1 MAEEEGTEWLQ
12 ELLHDVQLS
21 QFFTRIRDDLQVTRL
36 HHFDYVQPEDL
47 EKIGLGKPGIRR
59 LLDAVK
65 KRRSAQWKKTLI
77 TKIKPGSS
85 SKSSKRASQPIE
97 ATSALTCLIQDKDV
111 VLSVKLGD
119 GSFGVVRR
127 GEWTS
132 PSGRILPVAVKVLKA
147 DALTQPSV
155 IEDFV
160 SEVQAMHTLDHHNLI
175 RLYGVVLSQP
185 MMMVTEL
192 APLGALL
199 DYLRQQCG
207 RISILTLCNYAL
219 QVATGMAYLEAKR
232 FLHRDLACRNVLL
245 STVDK
250 VKIGDF
256 GLMRALPQEEDCY
269 VMTEHKKVPFPWCAP
284 ESLKARQ
291 FSHAS
296 DVWMFGV
303 TLWEM
308 LTFGEEPWLGLNG
321 SEILRKID
329 RESERLREPEAT
341 PPYMYELML
350 RCWAREPTERPTFAS
365 LKESLTGMVPSV
377 MKALTAFDEPGKM
390 SIESG
395 DQIAIVDGRPE
406 NYWWKGQNQRTFQV
420 AHFPRCL
427 VDPMRRK
434 QPGDISK
441 PLENSFIHT
450 GHGGAPFGK
459 SWGSPVYIDDVYLRN
474 PMDPPDVLVAAA
486 TDNQTRKR
494 FSCGTPR
501 TRKQFNYTKLRND
514 VRSSPVKI
522 SQPSSTSSVSQEDNL
537 IDLSAEELASTS
549 AHEEV
554 ACRRVINILDEPID
568 GEKFPFQDE
577 EGRTYANFPG
587 NVDPAYSDPFDTS
600 AVFMKPPHS
609 RYYSHVPVE
618 VASRYLKTQ
627 VYGNVESQEAG
638 EHVQGTANS
647 FVADSADTEEAHQ
660 YSVNL
665 NKECRQDAV
674 NLNVNTN
681 AEGDDA
687 SHYSE
692 IDKISPR
699 GSNWSTWPED
709 LRNSSTAQ
717 TYVNVSGGEH
727 ASSLTAA
734 PIPPPPPSIGPNTSP
749 SKPKSNCEL
758 ARSMNELSLNSS
770 ANATRKLDPGFLAE
784 LEKHLGEKEAT
795 KNTNSANGGENQ
807 ELEGAN
813 YLRCSSQDKLRQGST
828 STQQLSTTVEDAARP
843 LSVIPVLKSPPHKK
857 SKSPVTMTDR
867 RTSFTSTPSTS
878 KVQNSWQSKSTN
890 IQRPR
895 PQDEQRM
902 SESNTDAIVNQI
914 WQQTQ
919 TLSQQQQQNIGLT
932 DLAAGCQTLTPVP
945 VAQGSANLLQEAVGN
960 IATSGANDHGQHG
973 PCNVAKAIFTQ
984 SQACS
989 SNHNHSPNTT
999 HINQG
1004 NINLLHGTTSN
1015 IAGGGST
1022 NETQHGPCNVA
1033 KATFNQAQACSANTE
1048 SYLQNSSSLG
1058 QQGVFNLLQVTAS
1071 SVTNDPQYDVA
1082 NASKASLNQT
1092 QACSSTGSQNYNASS
1107 VALGLLQTAN
1117 HISGNS
1123 ASEPSL
1129 YGSCNISKA
1138 ASGNQAQT
1146 CPTMSQNYLQ
1156 NQSSFAL
1163 HQICL
1168 QNVPMSSSASN
1179 VHKIA
1184 HIQNDLQQLQHLKP
1198 ATLLSEQVYAELKQ
1212 TVPNLEQLSQNEFNT
1227 LYNKTVQQNILRNY
1241 YSNNLSGES
1250 GQNYAQEMT
1259 GNQQQQKTMIGRNQ
1273 PSANQG
1279 HSCDFSSY
1287 LKQPPVYNPPPP
1299 PTWSPLKSG
1308 QNGYTQNHYSTTKCN
1323 LSGPSNLLQT
1333 ETSSSARNIS
1343 GSATANDLAAVKVN
1357 LLQVNQHQTGTS
1369 PPLTAASQQLVM
1381 SLSDEFRASR
1391 IMKVQKEAADASQ
1404 QEVLAALQAT
1414 GWDTNQAAKQIA
1426 RDRQAKVESLV
1437 RLGLANKQQCESA
1450 LKQTKYDVEMAASLL
1465 LDQAR

>member
-1 MAEEEGTEWLQ
+1 MADEEGTEWLQ

-21 QFFTRIRDDLQVTRL
+21 QFFTRIRDDLQITRL

-47 EKIGLGKPGIRR
+47 EKIGLGKPGVRR

-65 KRRSAQWKKTLI
+65 KRRSTQWKKTLI

-97 ATSALTCLIQDKDV
+97 TNSALTCLIQDKDV

-132 PSGRILPVAVKVLKA
+132 PSGRTLPVAVKVLKA

-199 DYLRQQCG
+199 DHLRQQCG

-284 ESLKARQ
+284 ESLKSRQ

-329 RESERLREPEAT
+329 REGERLHEPEAT

-350 RCWAREPTERPTFAS
+350 RCWAREPSERPTFAS

-390 SIESG
+390 SIEPG
-395 DQIAIVDGRPE
+395 DQIAIIDGRSE

-420 AHFPRCL
+420 GHFPRCL

-450 GHGGAPFGK
+450 GHGAPFGK

-474 PMDPPDVLVAAA
+474 PMDPPDVLVATAA
-486 TDNQTRKR
+486 ENQTKKR

-514 VRSSPVKI
+514 IRSSPVKM
-522 SQPSSTSSVSQEDNL
+522 SQSSSTSSVSQEGNL

-549 AHEEV
+549 AQEEV

-568 GEKFPFQDE
+568 GEKFPWQDE

-618 VASRYLKTQ
+618 VASRYMKTQ
-627 VYGNVESQEAG
+627 TYGNVDNQETG
-638 EHVQGTANS
+638 DHVQSTANC
-647 FVADSADTEEAHQ
+647 FVADSTDVEEARQ

-665 NKECRQDAV
+665 NKECRQDTV
-674 NLNVNTN
+674 NLNVNTS
-681 AEGDDA
+681 AEGNNA

-709 LRNSSTAQ
+709 IRNSSVAQ
-717 TYVNVSGGEH
+717 TYANVSGGES
-727 ASSLTAA
+727 ASSCAA
-734 PIPPPPPSIGPNTSP
+734 VPIPPPPPSIGPNTSP

-758 ARSMNELSLNSS
+758 ARSMNELSLNSNSS
-770 ANATRKLDPGFLAE
+770 ANVTRKLDPGFLAE

-795 KNTNSANGGENQ
+795 KNTNSANGEENQ
-807 ELEGAN
+807 EPGNTN
-813 YLRCSSQDKLRQGST
+813 YLHCSSQDKLRQGSA
-828 STQQLSTTVEDAARP
+828 STQQHSTTVEDAARS

-857 SKSPVTMTDR
+857 SKSPVMTTDR
-867 RTSFTSTPSTS
+867 RASFSSTPSIS

-895 PQDEQRM
+895 LKDEQRM
-902 SESNTDAIVNQI
+902 SESTTDTIVGQI

-919 TLSQQQQQNIGLT
+919 TLSQQQQNICLT
-932 DLAAGCQTLTPVP
+932 DLAAGGQALTPVP

-960 IATSGANDHGQHG
+960 IATSSANDHSQHG

-984 SQACS
+984 SQASS
-989 SNHNHSPNTT
+989 SNHIQSPNMT

-1004 NINLLHGTTSN
+1004 NINLLHGTANN

-1033 KATFNQAQACSANTE
+1033 KATFNQTQACSANTE

-1058 QQGVFNLLQVTAS
+1058 QGVFNLLQVATN

-1082 NASKASLNQT
+1082 TASKASLNQT
-1092 QACSSTGSQNYNASS
+1092 QASSSTGSQNYNASS
-1107 VALGLLQTAN
+1107 VALSLLQTVN
-1117 HISGNS
+1117 HVSGNS
-1123 ASEPSL
+1123 ASESSL

-1138 ASGNQAQT
+1138 ASTNQAQA
-1146 CPTMSQNYLQ
+1146 CSTMSQNYLQ
-1156 NQSSFAL
+1156 NQSGFAS
-1163 HQICL
+1163 HQISL

-1184 HIQNDLQQLQHLKP
+1184 HIQNDLQQLQQLKP

-1259 GNQQQQKTMIGRNQ
+1259 SNQQQQKTMIGRNQ
-1273 PSANQG
+1273 PVQG
-1279 HSCDFSSY
+1279 HSCDFSPY

-1299 PTWSPLKSG
+1299 PTWSPLKSD

-1333 ETSSSARNIS
+1333 ETPSSARNIS
-1343 GSATANDLAAVKVN
+1343 GSTTTNDLGAVKVN

-1391 IMKVQKEAADASQ
+1391 IMKVQKEAVDASQ

-1426 RDRQAKVESLV
+1426 KDRQAKVESLV
-1437 RLGLANKQQCESA
+1437 RLGLANKQQCESV

-1465 LDQAR
+1465 LDQTR

>member
-21 QFFTRIRDDLQVTRL
+21 QFFTRIRDDLQITRL

-47 EKIGLGKPGIRR
+47 EKIGLGKPGVRR

-65 KRRSAQWKKTLI
+65 KRRSTQWKKTLI

-97 ATSALTCLIQDKDV
+97 TSSALTCLIQDKDV
-111 VLSVKLGD
+111 VLSIKLGD

-132 PSGRILPVAVKVLKA
+132 PSGRTLPVAVKVLKA
-147 DALTQPSV
+147 DALTQPNV

-199 DYLRQQCG
+199 DHLRQQCG

-284 ESLKARQ
+284 ESLKSRQ

-329 RESERLREPEAT
+329 REGERLHEPEAT
-341 PPYMYELML
+341 PSYMYELML
-350 RCWAREPTERPTFAS
+350 RCWAREPSERPTFAS

-377 MKALTAFDEPGKM
+377 MKALTAFDEPDKM
-390 SIESG
+390 SIEPG
-395 DQIAIVDGRPE
+395 DQIAIIDGRPE

-420 AHFPRCL
+420 GHFPRCL

-450 GHGGAPFGK
+450 GHGAPFGK

-474 PMDPPDVLVAAA
+474 PMDPPDVLVATAA
-486 TDNQTRKR
+486 DNQTKKR

-514 VRSSPVKI
+514 VRSSPAKI
-522 SQPSSTSSVSQEDNL
+522 SQSSSTSSQEGNL
-537 IDLSAEELASTS
+537 IDLTAEELASTS
-549 AHEEV
+549 AQEEI
-554 ACRRVINILDEPID
+554 ACRRVVNILDEPID
-568 GEKFPFQDE
+568 SEKFPWQDE

-609 RYYSHVPVE
+609 RYYSHVPTE
-618 VASRYLKTQ
+618 VASRYMKTQ
-627 VYGNVESQEAG
+627 MYGNVDNQEAG
-638 EHVQGTANS
+638 NQSTVNC
-647 FVADSADTEEAHQ
+647 FVADSTDTEEARQ

-665 NKECRQDAV
+665 NKDCRQDAV
-674 NLNVNTN
+674 NLNVNMN
-681 AEGDDA
+681 AESDVA

-692 IDKISPR
+692 IDKLSPR

-709 LRNSSTAQ
+709 LRNSSVAQ
-717 TYVNVSGGEH
+717 TYANVSNSEP
-727 ASSLTAA
+727 ASSFVA

-758 ARSMNELSLNSS
+758 ARSMNELSLNSNSS
-770 ANATRKLDPGFLAE
+770 ANVTRKLDPGFLAE

-795 KNTNSANGGENQ
+795 KNTNSANSEENQ
-807 ELEGAN
+807 ELGSVN
-813 YLRCSSQDKLRQGST
+813 YLRCSSQDKLRQS
-828 STQQLSTTVEDAARP
+828 SALTQQHSTTVEDTARS

-857 SKSPVTMTDR
+857 SKSPVTTTDR
-867 RTSFTSTPSTS
+867 RASSFSSTPPIS

-895 PQDEQRM
+895 PKDEQRM
-902 SESNTDAIVNQI
+902 SESTTDAIVGQI

-919 TLSQQQQQNIGLT
+919 TLSQQQQNICPT
-932 DLAAGCQTLTPVP
+932 DLAAGCQTLTPIP
-945 VAQGSANLLQEAVGN
+945 AAQGSANLHQEAVGN
-960 IATSGANDHGQHG
+960 IVISSANEHG

-989 SNHNHSPNTT
+989 SNHIQSPNT

-1004 NINLLHGTTSN
+1004 NINLLHGTANNS
-1015 IAGGGST
+1015 AGSGST
-1022 NETQHGPCNVA
+1022 NEAQHGPCNVT
-1033 KATFNQAQACSANTE
+1033 KATFNQTQACSANTE

-1058 QQGVFNLLQVTAS
+1058 KGVFNLLQIATS

-1082 NASKASLNQT
+1082 TTSKANLNQT
-1092 QACSSTGSQNYNASS
+1092 QDCSLTSNQNYNPSS
-1107 VALGLLQTAN
+1107 VALNLLQTTN
-1117 HISGNS
+1117 NISGNS

-1138 ASGNQAQT
+1138 ASTTQACT
-1146 CPTMSQNYLQ
+1146 TMSQNYLQ
-1156 NQSSFAL
+1156 NQSSFAS

-1168 QNVPMSSSASN
+1168 QNVPMSSGASN

-1212 TVPNLEQLSQNEFNT
+1212 TIPNLEQLSQNEFNT

-1250 GQNYAQEMT
+1250 SQNYAQEMT
-1259 GNQQQQKTMIGRNQ
+1259 SNQQQQKTMIGRNQ
-1273 PSANQG
+1273 SVQG
-1279 HSCDFSSY
+1279 HSCDFSPY

-1299 PTWSPLKSG
+1299 PTWSSLKSD
-1308 QNGYTQNHYSTTKCN
+1308 QNGYMQNHYSTTKCN

-1333 ETSSSARNIS
+1333 ETSSSAKNKS
-1343 GSATANDLAAVKVN
+1343 GSTTTNDLAAVKVN

-1391 IMKVQKEAADASQ
+1391 IMKVQKEAGDASQ

-1426 RDRQAKVESLV
+1426 KDRQAKIESLV
-1437 RLGLANKQQCESA
+1437 RLGLANKQQCESI

-1465 LDQAR
+1465 LDQTR

>member
-21 QFFTRIRDDLQVTRL
+21 QFFTRIRDDLQITRL

-47 EKIGLGKPGIRR
+47 EKIGLGKPGVRR

-65 KRRSAQWKKTLI
+65 KRRSTQWKKTLI

-97 ATSALTCLIQDKDV
+97 TNSALTCLIQDKDV
-111 VLSVKLGD
+111 VLSIKLGD

-132 PSGRILPVAVKVLKA
+132 PSGRTLPVAVKVLKA

-199 DYLRQQCG
+199 DHLRQQCG

-284 ESLKARQ
+284 ESLKSRQ

-329 RESERLREPEAT
+329 REGERLHEPEAT
-341 PPYMYELML
+341 PPFMYELML
-350 RCWAREPTERPTFAS
+350 RCWAREPSERPTFAS

-377 MKALTAFDEPGKM
+377 MKALTAFEEPGKM
-390 SIESG
+390 SIEPG
-395 DQIAIVDGRPE
+395 DQIAIIDGRPE

-420 AHFPRCL
+420 GHFPRCL

-450 GHGGAPFGK
+450 GHGAPFGK

-474 PMDPPDVLVAAA
+474 PMDPPDVLVATAA
-486 TDNQTRKR
+486 DNQTKKR

-514 VRSSPVKI
+514 IRSSPVKI
-522 SQPSSTSSVSQEDNL
+522 SQSSSTSSVSQESNL

-549 AHEEV
+549 AQEEV

-568 GEKFPFQDE
+568 GEKFPWQDE

-618 VASRYLKTQ
+618 VASRYMKTQ
-627 VYGNVESQEAG
+627 TYGNVDNQETG
-638 EHVQGTANS
+638 DHIQSTANC
-647 FVADSADTEEAHQ
+647 FVADSTDVEEARS

-674 NLNVNTN
+674 NLNVNTS
-681 AEGDDA
+681 AEGNNA

-709 LRNSSTAQ
+709 LRNSSIAQ
-717 TYVNVSGGEH
+717 TYANVSGGES
-727 ASSLTAA
+727 ASSCAA
-734 PIPPPPPSIGPNTSP
+734 VPIPPPPPCIGPNTSP
-749 SKPKSNCEL
+749 SKPKSNYEL
-758 ARSMNELSLNSS
+758 ARNMNELSLNSNSS
-770 ANATRKLDPGFLAE
+770 ANVTKKLDPGFLAE

-807 ELEGAN
+807 ESGNAN
-813 YLRCSSQDKLRQGST
+813 YLRCSSQDKLRQGSA
-828 STQQLSTTVEDAARP
+828 STQQHSTTVEDAARS

-857 SKSPVTMTDR
+857 SKSPVMTTDR
-867 RTSFTSTPSTS
+867 RASFSSAPSIS
-878 KVQNSWQSKSTN
+878 KVQNSWQLKSTN

-895 PQDEQRM
+895 PKDEQRM
-902 SESNTDAIVNQI
+902 SESTTDTIVGQI

-919 TLSQQQQQNIGLT
+919 TLSQQQQNICLT
-932 DLAAGCQTLTPVP
+932 DLAAGGQTLTPVP

-960 IATSGANDHGQHG
+960 IATSSTNDYSQHG

-984 SQACS
+984 SQPSS
-989 SNHNHSPNTT
+989 SNHIESPSTT

-1004 NINLLHGTTSN
+1004 NINLLHGTASN
-1015 IAGGGST
+1015 IAGDSST
-1022 NETQHGPCNVA
+1022 NEAQHGPCNVA
-1033 KATFNQAQACSANTE
+1033 KATFNQSQACSANTE

-1058 QQGVFNLLQVTAS
+1058 QGVFNLLQVATN
-1071 SVTNDPQYDVA
+1071 SVTNDPQYDVVT
-1082 NASKASLNQT
+1082 ASKASLNQT
-1092 QACSSTGSQNYNASS
+1092 QASSSTGNQNYNASS
-1107 VALGLLQTAN
+1107 VALSLLQTAN
-1117 HISGNS
+1117 HVSGNS
-1123 ASEPSL
+1123 ASESSL
-1129 YGSCNISKA
+1129 YGSCNISKTV
-1138 ASGNQAQT
+1138 STNQAQA

-1156 NQSSFAL
+1156 NQSGFAS
-1163 HQICL
+1163 HQISL
-1168 QNVPMSSSASN
+1168 QNVPMSSGTSN
-1179 VHKIA
+1179 AHKIA

-1250 GQNYAQEMT
+1250 GQNYAQEIT
-1259 GNQQQQKTMIGRNQ
+1259 SNQQQQKTMIGRNQ
-1273 PSANQG
+1273 PVQG
-1279 HSCDFSSY
+1279 HSCDFSPY
-1287 LKQPPVYNPPPP
+1287 LKQPPIYNPPPP
-1299 PTWSPLKSG
+1299 PSWSPLKSD
-1308 QNGYTQNHYSTTKCN
+1308 QNGYTQNHFSTTKCN
-1323 LSGPSNLLQT
+1323 LSGLSNLLQT

-1343 GSATANDLAAVKVN
+1343 GSTTTNDLGAVKVN

-1391 IMKVQKEAADASQ
+1391 IMKVQKEAVDASQ

-1426 RDRQAKVESLV
+1426 KDRQAKVESLV
-1437 RLGLANKQQCESA
+1437 RLGLANKQQCESV

-1465 LDQAR
+1465 LDQTR

>member
-1 MAEEEGTEWLQ
+1 MADEEGTEWLQ

-47 EKIGLGKPGIRR
+47 EKIGLGKPGVRR

-65 KRRSAQWKKTLI
+65 KRRSTQWKKTLI

-97 ATSALTCLIQDKDV
+97 TSSALTCLIQDKDV

-119 GSFGVVRR
+119 GSFGVVKR

-132 PSGRILPVAVKVLKA
+132 PSGRPLPVAVKVLKA

-160 SEVQAMHTLDHHNLI
+160 SEVQAMHTLDHQNLI

-199 DYLRQQCG
+199 DHLRQQCS

-250 VKIGDF
+250 IKIGDF

-329 RESERLREPEAT
+329 REGERLHEPEAT

-350 RCWAREPTERPTFAS
+350 RCWAREPSERPTFAS

-390 SIESG
+390 SIEPG
-395 DQIAIVDGRPE
+395 DQIAIIDGRPE

-450 GHGGAPFGK
+450 GHGAPFGK

-486 TDNQTRKR
+486 TDNQTKKR

-522 SQPSSTSSVSQEDNL
+522 SQSSSISSVNQEGNL
-537 IDLSAEELASTS
+537 IDLTAEELASTS

-568 GEKFPFQDE
+568 GEKFPWQDE

-609 RYYSHVPVE
+609 RYYSHVPNE
-618 VASRYLKTQ
+618 VASRYMKTQ
-627 VYGNVESQEAG
+627 MYGNVDNQQEGDHLQSA
-638 EHVQGTANS
+638 TN
-647 FVADSADTEEAHQ
+647 FVPDSANIEEARQ

-665 NKECRQDAV
+665 NKEYRQDAV

-681 AEGDDA
+681 AEDDDA

-692 IDKISPR
+692 IDKVSPR
-699 GSNWSTWPED
+699 GSNWPED
-709 LRNSSTAQ
+709 LRNSSAAQ
-717 TYVNVSGGEH
+717 TYANVSSGEPG
-727 ASSLTAA
+727 SSFAAA
-734 PIPPPPPSIGPNTSP
+734 PIPPPPPSVGPNTSP

-758 ARSMNELSLNSS
+758 ARSMNELSLNSNSS
-770 ANATRKLDPGFLAE
+770 ANVTRKLDPGFLAE

-795 KNTNSANGGENQ
+795 KNTNSINDRENQ
-807 ELEGAN
+807 EPGGTN
-813 YLRCSSQDKLRQGST
+813 YLCRSSQDKLRQGSA
-828 STQQLSTTVEDAARP
+828 STQLSTTVEDTVRP

-857 SKSPVTMTDR
+857 SKSPVTTLDR
-867 RTSFTSTPSTS
+867 RASVSSTPSTS

-890 IQRPR
+890 IQRPH

-902 SESNTDAIVNQI
+902 LESTTDAIVSQI

-919 TLSQQQQQNIGLT
+919 TLSQQQQNISLT
-932 DLAAGCQTLTPVP
+932 DLTAACQTLTPVP
-945 VAQGSANLLQEAVGN
+945 VAQANANLLQEAVGN
-960 IATSGANDHGQHG
+960 ITSGTNSHGQHG
-973 PCNVAKAIFTQ
+973 PCNVAKAIITQ
-984 SQACS
+984 SQAS
-989 SNHNHSPNTT
+989 SSNHSPNTT
-999 HINQG
+999 HVNQG
-1004 NINLLHGTTSN
+1004 ANINLLHGTASN
-1015 IAGGGST
+1015 IASSGNT
-1022 NETQHGPCNVA
+1022 NEAQHGPCNVT
-1033 KATFNQAQACSANTE
+1033 KATFNQAQASSANTE
-1048 SYLQNSSSLG
+1048 SYLQNSSSVG
-1058 QQGVFNLLQVTAS
+1058 QGVFNLLQITANS
-1071 SVTNDPQYDVA
+1071 ATNDSQYEVA
-1082 NASKASLNQT
+1082 NSSKTNLNQT
-1092 QACSSTGSQNYNASS
+1092 QACSSNSSQNYNASS
-1107 VALGLLQTAN
+1107 VALNLLQTTN
-1117 HISGNS
+1117 HVAGNS

-1138 ASGNQAQT
+1138 ASTNQAQA
-1146 CPTMSQNYLQ
+1146 CPTTSQNYLQ
-1156 NQSSFAL
+1156 NQNFAL
-1163 HQICL
+1163 HPFYH
-1168 QNVPMSSSASN
+1168 QNVPMSCGVSN
-1179 VHKIA
+1179 VHKIT
-1184 HIQNDLQQLQHLKP
+1184 HIQNDLQQHVTKP

-1250 GQNYAQEMT
+1250 SQNYTQEMT
-1259 GNQQQQKTMIGRNQ
+1259 SNQHQQKTTIGRNQ
-1273 PSANQG
+1273 SIQG
-1279 HSCDFSSY
+1279 HSCDFSPY

-1308 QNGYTQNHYSTTKCN
+1308 QNGYTQNHYSTTKSN

-1343 GSATANDLAAVKVN
+1343 ASATANDLATVKVN
-1357 LLQVNQHQTGTS
+1357 LLQVNQHQSGTS

-1391 IMKVQKEAADASQ
+1391 IMKVQKEATDASQ

-1414 GWDTNQAAKQIA
+1414 GWDTHQAAKQITK
-1426 RDRQAKVESLV
+1426 DRQAKIESLV